1 MPSSLLSCVR
11 RNISGLWVLSIFE
24 VFKLTNIGSRKY
36 LCLVHS
42 AVSEMLLSGIALKK
56 GAVSLASRDP
66 TKLLV
71 HESRLVNASKPLNKH
86 QEDSS
91 RLVSSLFTTFGE
103 REQGT
108 VTWTKKHLK
117 QSKVCPSKSAN
128 KVRRSR
134 KALRPRPLASTLF
147 STFANK
153 IATLVRGA
161 VAWSRPQGGGTW
173 RRQRLAQTETGA
185 QRLAQTGT
193 ETGAQRLAQTETPK
207 YQVTCYRSS
216 HLPRAYIKLRSPRW
230 SGVEEETK
238 KAWLRR
244 RQGGSKTALH
254 CQG

>member
-1 MPSSLLSCVR
+1 MSHLSKPFCCECYISQGQCNWCFSSEARFFPSECHRLYFHVCAAVFLDFGFFC
-11 RNISGLWVLSIFE
+11 IFG
-24 VFKLTNIGSRKY
+24 VFKHSNYRAGKY
-36 LCLVHS
+36 LYLVHF
-42 AVSEMLLSGIALKK
+42 AVSEMLLSGTALKK
-56 GAVSLASRDP
+56 GAVCLASRDP

-71 HESRLVNASKPLNKH
+71 QESRLVNASKPLNKH

-108 VTWTKKHLK
+108 VTWTTKHLK

-153 IATLVRGA
+153 IATLVRGTG
-161 VAWSRPQGGGTW
+161 AWSRPQGGGTW

-193 ETGAQRLAQTETPK
+193 ETGAQRLAQTETGADK
-207 YQVTCYRSS
+207 
-216 HLPRAYIKLRSPRW
+216 
-230 SGVEEETK
+230 
-238 KAWLRR
+238 
-244 RQGGSKTALH
+244 GSNNR
-254 CQG
+254 